1 MKKYV
6 FCLNEKMFC
15 LWIRKGKKKHQQIK
29 FSYVFLS
36 FLKEHIMFVFEM
48 KSLWLFNVF
57 VFYLWFVF
65 EFERVRKIIKG
76 TNILPVVPAGG
87 GPEVALKIR

>member
-1 MKKYV
+1 MKKWFACEFERVRRSINKSFFLCV
-6 FCLNEKMFC
+6 FK
-15 LWIRKGKKKHQQIK
+15 
-29 FSYVFLS
+29 

-57 VFYLWFVF
+57 IFYLWFVF
-65 EFERVRKIIKG
+65 EFEKVRKIIKG